1 VTLES
6 SFPFLSIAAAIA
18 ACVDGGGSA
27 PARDRVLKTC
37 ALGALALFSYF
48 RGIAPTEVP
57 AALTLGAI
65 AEALTPSGVLRWR
78 SASVLF
84 RTAEGLVFAY
94 LFLRVGE
101 GRAAFLSDGAKA
113 GLLVALVAAGGFGLA
128 RLQSLAG
135 RARAG
140 AIIEVGASL
149 LALGG
154 ALTLYWSFWPAM
166 AGALGVL
173 ASEALLLGPAL
184 WGRVRDGPHLRR
196 AVWISA
202 YLGQAA
208 MAYAFLR

>member
-1 VTLES
+1 MTLES

-18 ACVDGGGSA
+18 ACIDGGGST

-65 AEALTPSGVLRWR
+65 AEALTPSSVPRWR
-78 SASVLF
+78 SASALF
-84 RTAEGLVFAY
+84 RTAGALVFAY
-94 LFLRVGE
+94 LFVRNGE
-101 GRAAFLSDGAKA
+101 GRAAFLGDGAKA

-128 RLQSLAG
+128 RLLPMAG
-135 RARAG
+135 RAGAG
-140 AIIEVGASL
+140 AIVEVGASL
-149 LALGG
+149 FAAVG

-173 ASEALLLGPAL
+173 ASEALSLGAAF
-184 WGRVRDGPHLRR
+184 WERVRDGPHLRR
-196 AVWISA
+196 AVWISG

>member
-1 VTLES
+1 MTLES

-18 ACVDGGGSA
+18 ACVDGGGST
-27 PARDRVLKTC
+27 PARDLALKTC

-78 SASVLF
+78 AANVLF
-84 RTAEGLVFAY
+84 RTAGALVFAY

-101 GRAAFLSDGAKA
+101 GRAAFLGDGAKA

-128 RLQSLAG
+128 RLRPVAAV
-135 RARAG
+135 ARVG
-140 AIIEVGASL
+140 AIMEVGASL
-149 LALGG
+149 LAAIG
-154 ALTLYWSFWPAM
+154 ALTLYWSLWPAM

-173 ASEALLLGPAL
+173 ASETLLLAAAF

-196 AVWISA
+196 AVWILS